1 MTNTGVIQTYLNECI
16 TPTNGGDVVAGWC
29 DNVVKN
35 IKPLI
40 VQYQTTEE

>member
-16 TPTNGGDVVAGWC
+16 NPNTNNDVVAGWC
-29 DNVVKN
+29 NNVVKN

-40 VQYQTTEE
+40 V

>member
-16 TPTNGGDVVAGWC
+16 TPTANGDNVVAGWC

-40 VQYQTTEE
+40 V

>member
-16 TPTNGGDVVAGWC
+16 NMDPNDGVVSGWC

-35 IKPLI
+35 IKPSI
-40 VQYQTTEE
+40 I